1 MIPAWMKPCCCA
13 YPAAYGIRNS
23 TSPAFTPM
31 ISIPSVAIAAWRA
44 KLARTR
50 ASNFA
55 SLGLNL
61 DICHHVIGWAGI
73 TDKETYAAPKLRVF
87 EKSDSIRQNQA
98 ARLCTKPAWRHTG
111 LSSQIRRQMRL
122 IGITKIRGDARETVV
137 AERNFM
143 QRCVETLNGCILLGT
158 KPGALANVTLKRAG
172 INAGRCG
179 QRGHACCTRGLGLK
193 RAKLPRNG
201 SVEPRSGILDPA
213 VQDIDEW
220 IEFALTF

>member
-1 MIPAWMKPCCCA
+1 
-13 YPAAYGIRNS
+13 
-23 TSPAFTPM
+23 
-31 ISIPSVAIAAWRA
+31 
-44 KLARTR
+44 
-50 ASNFA
+50 
-55 SLGLNL
+55 LNL

-137 AERNFM
+137 AECNFM

-172 INAGRCG
+172 IYTGRCG
-179 QRGHACCTRGLGLK
+179 QRSHACCTRGLGLK
-193 RAKLPRNG
+193 RAKLP
-201 SVEPRSGILDPA
+201 
-213 VQDIDEW
+213 
-220 IEFALTF
+220 